1 MRINRLTVTGFRCFG
16 PQPTSVELESLTA
29 LIGSN
34 GSGKTAVLQALS
46 RLFGISQSERRL
58 TRSDFHVPPDKGD
71 NELDQLSLSIE
82 AHISFPE
89 LLDDDGGA
97 EPTTTIPEFFQHLV
111 IREGEATPYCRL
123 RLDGAWTRTNLA
135 DGEIE
140 EKIYWIKSADETV
153 REEDKQSLK
162 TYERGRIHVLYVPA
176 ARDPSHQLKYIA
188 GTLLSRLLNAI
199 RWSDDARG
207 VVARTSEQ
215 IGEIFRE
222 EAGLKL
228 IHDMIGRNWTA
239 LHDADV
245 FSGPRLRPLTS
256 QLEEIFKQMEMVFG
270 PNEYGAEQSIS
281 YLSDGLKSLFYFTLV
296 SSIFDV
302 EREAVRLSLGVG
314 RDADGDPGAAGS
326 AAEGESAGAVAGGG
340 APAAATAEAPPPI
353 ELERLSPPS
362 LTVFAIEEPENHL
375 APHYLARI
383 TSLLGRIADSPAA
396 QVVLASHSASVLGR
410 VDPARVRH
418 FRYDRASRSSVVN
431 PITLPAAE
439 DAAYKYIKEAVR
451 AYPELYFSLLVV
463 LCEGDS
469 EEVVLPRVAECLD
482 ISLDPSMISVV
493 PLGGRHV
500 NHFWRLLSDLKIPFI
515 TLLDL
520 DRERGGAGW
529 GRIKYVCEQ
538 LLEVGV
544 DPAVVLADRRVPPVT
559 RELSRADL
567 DGMGAWDVAD
577 TTSMQAYVEWLES
590 LDVFFSAPL
599 DLDLSMLEAFKTH
612 YTALAPAGG
621 GPRTDVNDAIEN
633 VLGKG
638 GTRGTTY
645 SEEQKE
651 LFPWYSY
658 LFLNRGK
665 PSTHILALSNITAEE
680 LRRSAPAALQRL
692 VARIKGKVQR
702 KAMSEERAAR
712 DVTASPAE

>member
-1 MRINRLTVTGFRCFG
+1 MRIKRLTLNGFRCFG
-16 PQPTSVELESLTA
+16 PQPTSIELESLTA

-34 GSGKTAVLQALS
+34 GSGKTAVLQSLS
-46 RLFGISQSERRL
+46 RLFGISQGERRL
-58 TRSDFHVPPDKGD
+58 TRSDFHVPPGQGGS
-71 NELDQLSLSIE
+71 EPDQLSLSIE

-89 LLDDDGGA
+89 LLEDDKADEA
-97 EPTTTIPEFFQHLV
+97 TTSVPEFFQHLV
-111 IREGEATPYCRL
+111 IREGEAAPYCRL
-123 RLDGAWTRTNLA
+123 RFDGIWTRTNLA
-135 DGEIE
+135 EGEID

-153 REEDKQSLK
+153 KEEDKQSLK
-162 TYERGRIHVLYVPA
+162 AYERGRIHVLYVPA

-215 IGEIFRE
+215 ISEIFRE

-228 IHDMIGRNWTA
+228 IHDMIGRNWTI

-245 FSGPRLRPLTS
+245 FAEPRLRPLTS
-256 QLEEIFKQMEMVFG
+256 RLEDILKQMEMVFN
-270 PNEYGAEQSIS
+270 PNEYGAEDSIS

-302 EREAVRLSLGVG
+302 EREAIRLSL
-314 RDADGDPGAAGS
+314 DARRGADDDSAAAGT
-326 AAEGESAGAVAGGG
+326 AAEGEPADTTSGET
-340 APAAATAEAPPPI
+340 PAAAEVEAPPLI

-362 LTVFAIEEPENHL
+362 LTIFAIEEPENHL

-383 TSLLGRIADSPAA
+383 TSLLSRISDSQAA

-418 FRYDRASRSSVVN
+418 FRFDRLTRNSVVN

-439 DAAYKYIKEAVR
+439 DTAYKYIKEAVR
-451 AYPELYFSLLVV
+451 AYPELYFSRLVV
-463 LCEGDS
+463 LGEGDS

-559 RELSRADL
+559 RELSRAEFDE
-567 DGMGAWDVAD
+567 MGAWDVTD
-577 TTSMQAYVEWLES
+577 TTSMQAYIEWLETQ
-590 LDVFFSAPL
+590 DVFFSAPL
-599 DLDLSMLEAFKTH
+599 DLDLMMLETFETY
-612 YTALAPAGG
+612 YTNLAPPQG
-621 GPRTDVNDAIEN
+621 GPRIDVNDAIEN

-645 SEEQKE
+645 SEEQRG

-658 LFLNRGK
+658 LFLGKGK
-665 PSTHILALSNITAEE
+665 PSTHLLALSNISSDD
-680 LRRSAPAALQRL
+680 LRASAPAVLQRL
-692 VARIKGKVQR
+692 VTRVKEKVQH
-702 KAMSEERAAR
+702 KAISEEGTVQ
-712 DVTASPAE
+712 DVTANPSG

>member
-1 MRINRLTVTGFRCFG
+1 MRINRLTLTGFRCFG

-58 TRSDFHVPPDKGD
+58 TRSDFHVPPVKDGGEPD
-71 NELDQLSLSIE
+71 HLLLSIE

-89 LLDDDGGA
+89 LLNEGGGGEA
-97 EPTTTIPEFFQHLV
+97 TTSVPEFFQHLV
-111 IREGEATPYCRL
+111 VREGEETPYCRL

-140 EKIYWIKSADETV
+140 EKIYWIKSADETIE
-153 REEDKQSLK
+153 EEDKQSLK

-215 IGEIFRE
+215 ISEIFRE

-228 IHDMIGRNWTA
+228 VHDMIGRNWTA

-245 FSGPRLRPLTS
+245 FSEPRLRPLTS

-281 YLSDGLKSLFYFTLV
+281 YLSDGLKSLFYFALV

-302 EREAVRLSLGVG
+302 EREAIRLSLGAG
-314 RDADGDPGAAGS
+314 HGTESNSEAAGV
-326 AAEGESAGAVAGGG
+326 AAGGEPAVTG
-340 APAAATAEAPPPI
+340 GGEAPAAAVVEAPPPI

-418 FRYDRASRSSVVN
+418 FRYDPASRSSVVN
-431 PITLPAAE
+431 PVTLPAVE
-439 DAAYKYIKEAVR
+439 DAAHKYIKEAVR
-451 AYPELYFSLLVV
+451 AYPELYFSRLVV

-469 EEVVLPRVAECLD
+469 EEAVLPRVAECLD
-482 ISLDPSMISVV
+482 ISLDPSMVSVV

-500 NHFWRLLSDLKIPFI
+500 NHFWRLLSNLKIPFV

-520 DRERGGAGW
+520 DRERDGAGW

-544 DPAVVLADRRVPPVT
+544 DPADVLADRRVPPVT

-567 DGMGAWDVAD
+567 GGMGAWDVAD
-577 TTSMQAYVEWLES
+577 TASMQAYVEWLES
-590 LDVFFSAPL
+590 KDVFFSAPL
-599 DLDLSMLEAFKTH
+599 DLDLAMLEAFETQ

-621 GPRTDVNDAIEN
+621 GPRTDVNDAVEN
-633 VLGKG
+633 VLGKA

-645 SEEQKE
+645 SEKQRE

-658 LFLNRGK
+658 LFLNKGK
-665 PSTHILALSNITAEE
+665 PSTHILALSNITGEE
-680 LRRSAPAALQRL
+680 LKASAPAVLQQL

-702 KAMSEERAAR
+702 KAMSEEGAAR
-712 DVTASPAE
+712 DVTANPAE